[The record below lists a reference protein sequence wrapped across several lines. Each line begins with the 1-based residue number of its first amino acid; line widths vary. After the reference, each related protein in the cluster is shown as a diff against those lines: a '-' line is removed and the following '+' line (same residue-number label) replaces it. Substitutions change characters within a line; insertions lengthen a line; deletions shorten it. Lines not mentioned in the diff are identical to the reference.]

1 MGDDF
6 RGLLYGEQH
15 LPLPGDGDIRPT
27 PPELARNKKS
37 TAPWADDPDYRP
49 DTSGRVIHPQRTPRG
64 RRGRR

>member
-1 MGDDF
+1 MTDDH

-15 LPLPGDGDIRPT
+15 LPLPRDGDTPPT
-27 PPELARNKKS
+27 PPHLARNKKS

-49 DTSGRVIHPQRTPRG
+49 DRDARPIHPERAPRG